1 MSITMKAVVTF
12 PLTIIINT
20 ETMQYIAEARQKCR
34 DADPAKFAEAKGHER
49 FKVELF
55 LSDKTDEEVAQV
67 IYRASM
73 REFIRRDMTNELKTD
88 ECSARIGDIKV
99 TFADKSTKAG
109 DPVTGL
115 PRSFEER
122 EAMGWDNGCV

>member
-12 PLTIIINT
+12 PMTIIINR

-34 DADPAKFAEAKGHER
+34 DADPEKFAEAKGHER

-55 LSDKTDEEVAQV
+55 LSNKTDEEVCQI

-73 REFIRRDMTNELKTD
+73 REFIRRDVTNELKTD
-88 ECSARIGDIKV
+88 ESRARIGDIKV
-99 TFADKSTKAG
+99 DFNADARVAAM
-109 DPVTGL
+109 PVTL
-115 PRSFEER
+115 VRRSSVRPRSNE
-122 EAMGWDNGCV
+122 